1 MPTGQAGKH
10 MPRGPLNRRNF
21 ISCLGGAAAW
31 PLAARA
37 QQAGKLWRIG
47 FVSGAVRP
55 PALERSIYAG
65 LSHGMRQLGYV
76 EGKDFV
82 IEYRFAEGKYERFD
96 DFAGELV
103 RLKADAI
110 VLATAAAVRAMQKAT
125 DAIPIVMGY
134 STDPV
139 GNGFVASLARPGGNT
154 TGLASSSDDA
164 SPKQLEL
171 LAMTIPNLSRVGLL
185 VNPDSPNYLP
195 VLKNA
200 MTASQKAGMTLVPVE
215 ARNPEQID
223 TSFAALRRE
232 NVGAIL
238 VVSDGFLLSQRQRIA
253 QLALRERLPSMFQQR
268 EFAEVGG
275 LMSYGESLF
284 EFYRRAASYV
294 DKIFKGAQPGD
305 LPIEQPARFNLVI
318 NRNTA
323 DALGITIPSQ
333 VYVFADEV
341 IE

>member
-1 MPTGQAGKH
+1 
-10 MPRGPLNRRNF
+10 
-21 ISCLGGAAAW
+21 
-31 PLAARA
+31 
-37 QQAGKLWRIG
+37 
-47 FVSGAVRP
+47 
-55 PALERSIYAG
+55 
-65 LSHGMRQLGYV
+65 MRQLGYV

-96 DFAGELV
+96 DFASEMV
-103 RLKADAI
+103 RLKVDAI

-164 SPKQLEL
+164 TPKQLEL
-171 LAMTIPNLSRVGLL
+171 LAMTVPNLSRIGLL

-195 VLKNA
+195 VLKAA
-200 MTASQKAGMTLVPVE
+200 MAAGQKAGIALVPVE
-215 ARNPEQID
+215 ARKPEEVE
-223 TSFAALRRE
+223 TAFAALRRE

-238 VVSDGFLLSQRQRIA
+238 VVPDEFLLSQRQRIA
-253 QLALRERLPSMFQQR
+253 QLALRERLPSIFQQR
-268 EFAEVGG
+268 EFAEAGG

-284 EFYRRAASYV
+284 EFYRRAASHV
-294 DKIFKGAQPGD
+294 DKIFKGARPGD
-305 LPIEQPARFNLVI
+305 LPIEQATRFNLVI
-318 NRNTA
+318 NRITA
-323 DALGITIPSQ
+323 DVLGITIPPQ
-333 VYVFADEV
+333 VYAFADEV

>member
-1 MPTGQAGKH
+1 MASHIG
-10 MPRGPLNRRNF
+10 RRKF
-21 ISCLGGAAAW
+21 LATLLGGAAATW

-55 PALERSIYAG
+55 PALESSIYAG

-110 VLATAAAVRAMQKAT
+110 VLATPAAVRAMQKAT

-200 MTASQKAGMTLVPVE
+200 MTASQKAGMTLVSVE
-215 ARNPEQID
+215 ARNPEEVE
-223 TSFAALRRE
+223 TAFAALRRE

-275 LMSYGESLF
+275 LMSYGESLL

-323 DALGITIPSQ
+323 DVLGITIPSQ

>member
-1 MPTGQAGKH
+1 MSTGIK
-10 MPRGPLNRRNF
+10 RRDF
-21 ISCLGGAAAW
+21 ISLLGGAAAAW

-55 PALERSIYAG
+55 PSLERSLYAG
-65 LSHGMRQLGYV
+65 LSHGMRELGYV

-96 DFAGELV
+96 DFASELV
-103 RLKADAI
+103 RLKVDAI
-110 VLATAAAVRAMQKAT
+110 VLATPAAVRAMQKAT

-134 STDPV
+134 SIDPV

-164 SPKQLEL
+164 SPKHLEL
-171 LAMTIPNLSRVGLL
+171 LAMTIPNLSRIGLL
-185 VNPDSPNYLP
+185 VNPDSPNNLP
-195 VLKNA
+195 VLNGA
-200 MTASQKAGMTLVPVE
+200 MAAGQKAGITLVPVE
-215 ARNPEQID
+215 ARNPEEVE
-223 TSFAALRRE
+223 TAFAALRRE

-253 QLALRERLPSMFQQR
+253 QLALRERLPSIFHQR

-275 LMSYGESLF
+275 LMSYGESVF

-294 DKIFKGAQPGD
+294 DKIFKGARPGD
-305 LPIEQPARFNLVI
+305 LPIEQPTRFNLVI
-318 NRNTA
+318 NRITA
-323 DALGITIPSQ
+323 DVLGITIPPQ
-333 VYVFADEV
+333 VYAFADEV

>member
-1 MPTGQAGKH
+1 MIG
-10 MPRGPLNRRNF
+10 RREF
-21 ISCLGGAAAW
+21 IMLLGGAALW

-37 QQAGKLWRIG
+37 QQTDKLRRIG

-55 PALERSIYAG
+55 LALERSLYAG
-65 LSHGMRQLGYV
+65 LTHGMRQLGYV

-82 IEYRFAEGKYERFD
+82 IEYRFAEGKYERFE
-96 DFAGELV
+96 DFANELV

-110 VLATAAAVRAMQKAT
+110 VLATPAAVRAMQNAT
-125 DAIPIVMGY
+125 DTIPIIMGF

-154 TGLASSSDDA
+154 TGLASSTDDA
-164 SPKQLEL
+164 TPKQLEL

-195 VLKNA
+195 VLNNA
-200 MTASQKAGMTLVPVE
+200 IAAGQKAGMDLVPVE
-215 ARNPEQID
+215 ARKPEELDIA
-223 TSFAALRRE
+223 FAALKRE
-232 NVGAIL
+232 NVQAIL
-238 VVSDGFLLSQRQRIA
+238 AVSDGFLLSQRQRIT

-268 EFAEVGG
+268 EYPEAGG

-284 EFYRRAASYV
+284 EFYRRAASYL
-294 DKIFKGAQPGD
+294 DKIFKGARPGD
-305 LPIEQPARFNLVI
+305 LPIEQPTRFNLVI

-323 DALGITIPSQ
+323 EVLGINIPSQ

>member
-1 MPTGQAGKH
+1 V
-10 MPRGPLNRRNF
+10 RRRTF
-21 ISCLGGAAAW
+21 ITLLGGAAIAW
-31 PLAARA
+31 PLAAGA
-37 QQAGKLWRIG
+37 QQTDKLRRIG

-55 PALERSIYAG
+55 PALERSLYAG
-65 LSHGMRQLGYV
+65 LTHGMRQLGYV

-82 IEYRFAEGKYERFD
+82 IEYRFAEGKYERFE
-96 DFAGELV
+96 DFANELV

-110 VLATAAAVRAMQKAT
+110 VLATPAAVRAMQNAT
-125 DAIPIVMGY
+125 DTIPIIMGF

-154 TGLASSSDDA
+154 TGLASSTDDA
-164 SPKQLEL
+164 TPKQLEL

-195 VLKNA
+195 VLNNA
-200 MTASQKAGMTLVPVE
+200 IAAGQKAGMDLVRVE
-215 ARNPEQID
+215 ARKPEELD
-223 TSFAALRRE
+223 TAFAALKQQ
-232 NVGAIL
+232 NVQAL
-238 VVSDGFLLSQRQRIA
+238 LAVSDGFLLSQRQRIT

-268 EFAEVGG
+268 EYPEVGG

-284 EFYRRAASYV
+284 EFYRRAASYL
-294 DKIFKGAQPGD
+294 DKIFKGARAGD
-305 LPIEQPARFNLVI
+305 LPIEQPTRFNLVI

-323 DALGITIPSQ
+323 DMLGINIPSQ
-333 VYVFADEV
+333 VYAFADEV

>member
-1 MPTGQAGKH
+1 MPAYH
-10 MPRGPLNRRNF
+10 MACVSSATSKAR
-21 ISCLGGAAAW
+21 ISSSSTDL
-31 PLAARA
+31 
-37 QQAGKLWRIG
+37 
-47 FVSGAVRP
+47 
-55 PALERSIYAG
+55 
-65 LSHGMRQLGYV
+65 
-76 EGKDFV
+76 
-82 IEYRFAEGKYERFD
+82 
-96 DFAGELV
+96 
-103 RLKADAI
+103 
-110 VLATAAAVRAMQKAT
+110 QKVNMNASTTSPAT

-200 MTASQKAGMTLVPVE
+200 MTASQKAGMTLVSVE
-215 ARNPEQID
+215 ARNPEEVE
-223 TSFAALRRE
+223 TAFAALRRE

-275 LMSYGESLF
+275 LMSYGESLL

>member
-1 MPTGQAGKH
+1 MFD
-10 MPRGPLNRRNF
+10 MRRRAF
-21 ISCLGGAAAW
+21 ITLLGGAAVGW

-37 QQAGKLWRIG
+37 QQTGKLRHIG
-47 FVSGAVRP
+47 FVSAAVRP
-55 PALERSIYAG
+55 PALERSLYAG

-96 DFAGELV
+96 DFASEMV
-103 RLKADAI
+103 RLKVDAI

-164 SPKQLEL
+164 TPKQLEL
-171 LAMTIPNLSRVGLL
+171 LAMAIPNLSRVGLL

-200 MTASQKAGMTLVPVE
+200 MAAGQKVGMTLVRVE
-215 ARNPEQID
+215 ARCPEEVEIA
-223 TSFAALRRE
+223 FAALRRE

-253 QLALRERLPSMFQQR
+253 QLALRERLPSMVPQR
-268 EFAEVGG
+268 EFVEAGG

-294 DKIFKGAQPGD
+294 DKIFKGARPGD
-305 LPIEQPARFNLVI
+305 LPIEQPTRFNLVI
-318 NRNTA
+318 NRITA
-323 DALGITIPSQ
+323 DVLGITIPPQ
-333 VYVFADEV
+333 VYAFADEV

>member
-1 MPTGQAGKH
+1 
-10 MPRGPLNRRNF
+10 
-21 ISCLGGAAAW
+21 
-31 PLAARA
+31 
-37 QQAGKLWRIG
+37 
-47 FVSGAVRP
+47 
-55 PALERSIYAG
+55 
-65 LSHGMRQLGYV
+65 MRQLGYV

-96 DFAGELV
+96 DFANELV
-103 RLKADAI
+103 RLKVDAI
-110 VLATAAAVRAMQKAT
+110 VLATPAAVPAMQKAT

-139 GNGFVASLARPGGNT
+139 GNGFVASLAHPGGNT

-185 VNPDSPNYLP
+185 VNLDSPNYLP

-200 MTASQKAGMTLVPVE
+200 MAAGQKAGITLVPVE
-215 ARNPEQID
+215 ARNSED
-223 TSFAALRRE
+223 VETAFSTLERE
-232 NVGAIL
+232 NVQAIL
-238 VVSDGFLLSQRQRIA
+238 AVSDGFLLSQRQRIT
-253 QLALRERLPSMFQQR
+253 QFALRDRLPSMFQQR
-268 EFAEVGG
+268 EYPEVGG

-284 EFYRRAASYV
+284 EFYRRAASYL
-294 DKIFKGAQPGD
+294 DKIFKGARPGD
-305 LPIEQPARFNLVI
+305 LPIEQPTRFNLVI

-323 DALGITIPSQ
+323 DVLDITIPPQ
-333 VYVFADEV
+333 VYAFADEV

>member
-1 MPTGQAGKH
+1 MK
-10 MPRGPLNRRNF
+10 RRDF
-21 ISCLGGAAAW
+21 ITLIGGAAALW

-37 QQAGKLWRIG
+37 QQTGKLRHIG

-55 PALERSIYAG
+55 PTLERSLYAG

-96 DFAGELV
+96 DFANELV
-103 RLKADAI
+103 RLKVDVI
-110 VLATAAAVRAMQKAT
+110 VLATPAAVPAMQKAT

-139 GNGFVASLARPGGNT
+139 GNGFIASLAHPGGNT

-171 LAMTIPNLSRVGLL
+171 LAMAIPNLLRLGLL
-185 VNPDSPNYLP
+185 GNPDSPNYLP

-200 MTASQKAGMTLVPVE
+200 VAAGQKAGITLVPVE
-215 ARNPEQID
+215 ARNPEEVE
-223 TSFAALRRE
+223 TAFAALGRQ
-232 NVGAIL
+232 NVGAIFVL
-238 VVSDGFLLSQRQRIA
+238 ADGFLLSQRQRIA
-253 QLALRERLPSMFQQR
+253 QLALRERLPSIFPQR
-268 EFAEVGG
+268 EFVEAGG
-275 LMSYGESLF
+275 LMSYGESVF

-294 DKIFKGAQPGD
+294 DKIFKGAWPGD
-305 LPIEQPARFNLVI
+305 LPIEQPTRFNLVI
-318 NRNTA
+318 NRITA
-323 DALGITIPSQ
+323 DVLGITIPPQ
-333 VYVFADEV
+333 VYAFADEV